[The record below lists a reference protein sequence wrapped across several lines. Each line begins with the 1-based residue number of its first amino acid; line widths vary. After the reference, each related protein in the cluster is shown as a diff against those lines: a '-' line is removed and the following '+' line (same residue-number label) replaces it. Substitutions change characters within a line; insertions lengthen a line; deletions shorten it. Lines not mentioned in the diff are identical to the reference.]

1 MSTVFIS
8 SILFVRKPRR
18 EKKLLRDVKI
28 DSLANLPDFGEESR
42 DEHEPPVKYPG
53 VYVNPP
59 RSVPQVDPTPDVKVK
74 N

>member
-1 MSTVFIS
+1 MSAEFIS
-8 SILFVRKPRR
+8 SILFLRKPRK
-18 EKKLLRDVKI
+18 EKKYLRDVKI
-28 DSLANLPDFGEESR
+28 DSLANHLDFEEKSR